1 MARVYRSAHGA
12 TTISRPA
19 SRLNCPR
26 HPAPRVATS
35 RMGGVPRHSR
45 ETALR
50 SSGWLC
56 GAACRPGPRAL
67 QLGVDVLDDFHEHQR
82 PGERAVDE
90 VTNLESRLGSSPVA
104 RDCDQSS

>member
-35 RMGGVPRHSR
+35 RMGGVPAIAARR
-45 ETALR
+45 R
-50 SSGWLC
+50 SAP
-56 GAACRPGPRAL
+56 AAGYVAPPVGPDRGPFNSA
-67 QLGVDVLDDFHEHQR
+67 
-82 PGERAVDE
+82 
-90 VTNLESRLGSSPVA
+90 
-104 RDCDQSS
+104 